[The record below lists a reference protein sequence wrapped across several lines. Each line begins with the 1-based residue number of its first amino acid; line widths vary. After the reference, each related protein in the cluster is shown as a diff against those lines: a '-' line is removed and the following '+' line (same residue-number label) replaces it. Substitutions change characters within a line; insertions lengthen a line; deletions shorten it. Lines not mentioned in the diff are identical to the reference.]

1 MKLFNT
7 LTRKIEEIKPIQ
19 PGLVKIYTCGPT
31 VYDHTH
37 LGHMRTYTNTDF
49 IRRALEYLGYEVK
62 QVMNIT
68 DVGHLFGDGDQGE
81 DKIEVKAKKEKTNAW
96 EIAKK
101 YEKEFFIT
109 MDKLNVKR
117 PTVACRATDHIQEMI
132 NLIKRIENNGYAY
145 KTSDGIYFDTSKI
158 ESYTKLSGMPIEGLQ
173 EGARIESNP
182 EKRNPTDFSLW
193 RFSPKDKQRQM
204 EWNSPWRKGFP
215 GWHIECSAMGM
226 KYLGENFDIHTGGED
241 HIPIHHTNER
251 AQNIAAT
258 GHEVVN
264 TWVHNI
270 FLMIEGQKMSKSLN
284 NFYWIKDITDKGY
297 NLLTVRYLFLTTHYR
312 SQFNFTWRGLKSAQR
327 AFNNLKRLIIKWKQ
341 DEDEFVENES
351 MEEYKKEYRK
361 VISND
366 ADAPQALALT
376 WRVVKSDLSPKQK
389 LQLILDFDK
398 VLGLE
403 FSRIEVE
410 KIPSE
415 ITVLAKKR
423 QQLRLT
429 NEWGEADRIRKQIE
443 RKGWEIKDTQDNF
456 ELKRKT

>member
-7 LTRKIEEIKPIQ
+7 LTRKIEEIEPIQ
-19 PGLVKIYTCGPT
+19 PGLIKMYTCGPT

-49 IRRALEYLGYEVK
+49 IRRAFEYLGYDVK

-81 DKIEVKAKKEKTNAW
+81 DKVESQAKKEKVTAW
-96 EIAKK
+96 EIAQR
-101 YEKEFFIT
+101 YEKEFFST
-109 MDKLNVKR
+109 MDELNVER
-117 PTVACRATDHIQEMI
+117 PSVICRATEHIQEMI
-132 NLIKRIENNGYAY
+132 NLVKRIEDNGYAY

-158 ESYTKLSGMPIEGLQ
+158 KDYTKLSRMPIKDLK

-193 RFSPKDKQRQM
+193 RFSPKNKQRQM
-204 EWNSPWRKGFP
+204 EWNSPWGKGFP

-241 HIPIHHTNER
+241 HIPVHHTNER

-258 GHEVVN
+258 GHRVVN
-264 TWVHNI
+264 TWVHNT

-284 NFYWIKDITDKGY
+284 NFYWSKDIIDKGY
-297 NLLTVRYLFLTTHYR
+297 NLLTLRYLFLTAHYR
-312 SQFNFTWRGLKSAQR
+312 SQFNFTWRGLKSAQK
-327 AFNNLKRLIIKWKQ
+327 AFNNLKQLIIKWKQ
-341 DEDEFVENES
+341 DSGEFIENKRVEK
-351 MEEYKKEYRK
+351 YKKEYKR

-376 WRVVKSDLSPKQK
+376 WKVAKSDLLPKQK
-389 LQLILDFDK
+389 LELILDFDR
-398 VLGLE
+398 VLGLKLP
-403 FSRIEVE
+403 RIEIE

-415 ITVLAKKR
+415 IMALAKKR
-423 QQLRLT
+423 QQLRLID
-429 NEWGEADRIRKQIE
+429 EWKESDRIRKQIE
-443 RKGWEIKDTQDNF
+443 RKGWKIKDTRDGF
-456 ELKRKT
+456 ELERKN